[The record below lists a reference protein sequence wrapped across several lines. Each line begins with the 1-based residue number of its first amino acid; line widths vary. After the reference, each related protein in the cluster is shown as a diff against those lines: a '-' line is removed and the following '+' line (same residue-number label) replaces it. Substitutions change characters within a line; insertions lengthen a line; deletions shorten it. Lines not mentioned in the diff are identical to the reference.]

1 MNANTRK
8 CLLIGIGLTLNAQKA
23 KLEFEVASVRALG
36 QVEGGAA
43 QVARITGGPGTADPE
58 RITYSHVPM
67 QQLIV
72 TAYDV
77 GRDQISGPDWAAGD
91 DVRNADRFDITA
103 KVPAGA
109 TAEQVAEM
117 LQNLLAE
124 RFQLTLHRVT
134 KEFSGYSLAIAKGGS
149 RLRESAGPPSAS
161 ERLTPSDGGAISPQ
175 LARDGFPSLFPG
187 LNMGMWS
194 NARET
199 RNRFRDYPLSGLVNQ
214 LTLILHAHVADKTGL
229 TGKYDFTLQFE
240 LPQGMLPMW
249 PLLPGQLVS
258 LTAGPPTA
266 AQQDGVATVSAAM
279 EKQLGLKLE
288 PAKVTLDVL
297 VIDHIE
303 KNPSEN

>member
-1 MNANTRK
+1 MNAYARK
-8 CLLIGIGLTLNAQKA
+8 CLVIGVAVSLSAQTA

-36 QVEGGAA
+36 PVEGGAA
-43 QVARITGGPGTADPE
+43 QAARITGGPGTNDFE

-77 GRDQISGPDWAAGD
+77 GRDQISGPDWATTD
-91 DVRNADRFDITA
+91 DVRHADRFDITA

-109 TAEQVAEM
+109 TKEQVAGM

-124 RFQLTLHRVT
+124 RFHLTLHRVT
-134 KEFSGYSLAIAKGGS
+134 KEFSGYALVVAKGGAK
-149 RLRESAGPPSAS
+149 LRESAGPPADS
-161 ERLTPSDGGAISPQ
+161 ERASPVAGKAE
-175 LARDGFPSLFPG
+175 LAQDGFPPLFPG
-187 LNMGMWS
+187 LNMGMWA
-194 NARET
+194 NASET

-214 LTLILHAHVADKTGL
+214 LTLILHAHVVDETGL

-240 LPQGMLPMW
+240 LPPNGMLPML
-249 PLLPGQLVS
+249 PLFPGQLVS
-258 LTAGPPTA
+258 LTAGPPTP
-266 AQQDGVATVSAAM
+266 AQQDEVATVSAAM

-288 PAKVTLDVL
+288 AAKVPLEVL